1 MYLQHLTNPMVKQQ
15 LLVVCVCARDA
26 HVCARARVDIF
37 DTQLL
42 FQSYS
47 LVMKISRTNGVPAR
61 EFVWA
66 LKADVQ
72 CTNEL
77 VKLFR
82 CPLCQCQRAYHL
94 MLSRKSLR
102 AYASKVR
109 LNLLTQPLILI
120 TALPPGSDSP
130 LPTFTERGMRY
141 LGTNTGQRRSKP
153 LKVSM

>member
-1 MYLQHLTNPMVKQQ
+1 VKQQ
-15 LLVVCVCARDA
+15 LLVVCVCVRARRA
-26 HVCARARVDIF
+26 CVCVCVCARVNIF

-47 LVMKISRTNGVPAR
+47 LVMKISRTNGVPAK

-72 CTNEL
+72 STNEI

-82 CPLCQCQRAYHL
+82 CSLCKQAYRM
-94 MLSRKSLR
+94 MLLRMSLR

-109 LNLLTQPLILI
+109 LNLFTQPLILN
-120 TALPPGSDSP
+120 TALSPGPEPP
-130 LPTFTERGMRY
+130 LPTFTEKGMRY
-141 LGTNTGQRRSKP
+141 LGTNNGQRRSKP

>member
-1 MYLQHLTNPMVKQQ
+1 
-15 LLVVCVCARDA
+15 VCVCVRARDA
-26 HVCARARVDIF
+26 HVSARVRVNIF
-37 DTQLL
+37 DMQLL

-47 LVMKISRTNGVPAR
+47 LVMKISRTNGVPAK

-72 CTNEL
+72 STNEI

-82 CPLCQCQRAYHL
+82 CPLCKLAYRM
-94 MLSRKSLR
+94 MLLRMSLR

-109 LNLLTQPLILI
+109 LNLFSQRLILN
-120 TALPPGSDSP
+120 TALPPGPEPP

-141 LGTNTGQRRSKP
+141 VETNNGPRRSKP